1 MDDMKSV
8 CITGGRW
15 RATAVALAC
24 ATLLA
29 ALLAGCGSGKPVPA
43 TINTF
48 AGVGKAIRSGMGLT
62 EDGVVIDG
70 RLITYKT
77 GSLQGVLPSVQPVV
91 VTRGN
96 KDLKRVAI
104 TIDDG
109 WNPDMRI
116 MKLFKDDHVPFTAF
130 VIGDRGIADA
140 HPEFVKAMADAG
152 GEVCGHTLSHYV
164 MTGKSES
171 FVMNELW
178 QAQRIITNE
187 THIVL
192 PYVRYSGGANDKASL
207 DWAGREGY
215 WIINWTIDTRDSTAN
230 PQVDAQ
236 VNGTL
241 AGLTNGAI
249 ILCHWGGHNTYD
261 VLRRIIPE
269 IRRRGYEL
277 TTLTGL
283 FQGTPYLLKGTATS
297 GGKKTVGQ

>member
-1 MDDMKSV
+1 MKFV
-8 CITGGRW
+8 HITGGPR
-15 RATAVALAC
+15 RALAVALAC
-24 ATLLA
+24 A
-29 ALLAGCGSGKPVPA
+29 ALLVALAAGCGSQKQVPA

-48 AGVGKAIRSGMGLT
+48 ASVGRTIRSGLGLT
-62 EDGVVIDG
+62 EDGMVIDG
-70 RLITYKT
+70 RLVTYKQ
-77 GSLQGVLPSVQPVV
+77 GSLQGVLPSVEPAVV
-91 VTRGN
+91 SRGN

-116 MKLFKDDHVPFTAF
+116 MKMFKDEHVPFTAF
-130 VIGDRGIADA
+130 VIGGRGVADA

-152 GEVCGHTLSHYV
+152 GEVCSHTMSHYV
-164 MTGKSES
+164 MRGKSED

-178 QAQRIITNE
+178 GCQRIITNV
-187 THIVL
+187 THVVF
-192 PYVRYSGGANDKASL
+192 PYVRYSGGAYDKPAL

-215 WIINWTIDTRDSTAN
+215 WVVNWTIDTRDSTAN

-269 IRRRGYEL
+269 IRKRGYEL
-277 TTLTGL
+277 TNLTGL

-297 GGKKTVGQ
+297 GGKKTGK

>member
-1 MDDMKSV
+1 MKFV
-8 CITGGRW
+8 HITGGPR
-15 RATAVALAC
+15 RALAVALAC
-24 ATLLA
+24 A
-29 ALLAGCGSGKPVPA
+29 ALLVALAAGCGSQKQVPA
-43 TINTF
+43 TLNTF
-48 AGVGKAIRSGMGLT
+48 ASVGRTIRSGLGLT
-62 EDGVVIDG
+62 EDGMVIDG
-70 RLITYKT
+70 RLVTYKQ
-77 GSLQGVLPSVQPVV
+77 GSLQGVLPSVEPAVV
-91 VTRGN
+91 SRGN

-116 MKLFKDDHVPFTAF
+116 MKMFKDEHVPFTAF
-130 VIGDRGIADA
+130 VIGGRGVADA

-152 GEVCGHTLSHYV
+152 GEVCSHTMSHYV
-164 MTGKSES
+164 MRGKSED

-178 QAQRIITNE
+178 GCQRIITNV
-187 THIVL
+187 THVL
-192 PYVRYSGGANDKASL
+192 FPYVRYSGGAYDKPAL

-215 WIINWTIDTRDSTAN
+215 WVVNWTIDTRDSTAN

-269 IRRRGYEL
+269 IRKRGYEL
-277 TTLTGL
+277 TNLTGL

-297 GGKKTVGQ
+297 GGKKTGK

>member
-1 MDDMKSV
+1 MKFV
-8 CITGGRW
+8 HITGGPR
-15 RATAVALAC
+15 RALAVALAC
-24 ATLLA
+24 A
-29 ALLAGCGSGKPVPA
+29 ALLVALAAGCGSQKQVPA

-48 AGVGKAIRSGMGLT
+48 ASVGRTIRSGLGLT
-62 EDGVVIDG
+62 EDGMVIDG
-70 RLITYKT
+70 RLVTYKQ
-77 GSLQGVLPSVQPVV
+77 GSLQGVLPSVEPAVV
-91 VTRGN
+91 SRGN

-116 MKLFKDDHVPFTAF
+116 MKLFKDEHVPFTAF
-130 VIGDRGIADA
+130 VIGGRGVADA

-152 GEVCGHTLSHYV
+152 GEVCSHTMSHYV
-164 MTGKSES
+164 MRGKSED

-178 QAQRIITNE
+178 GCQRIITNV
-187 THIVL
+187 THVVF
-192 PYVRYSGGANDKASL
+192 PYVRYSGGAYDKPAL

-215 WIINWTIDTRDSTAN
+215 WVVNWTIDTRDSTAN

-269 IRRRGYEL
+269 IRKRGYEL
-277 TTLTGL
+277 TNLTGL

-297 GGKKTVGQ
+297 GGKKTGK

>member
-1 MDDMKSV
+1 MKFV
-8 CITGGRW
+8 HITGGPR
-15 RATAVALAC
+15 RALAVALAC
-24 ATLLA
+24 A
-29 ALLAGCGSGKPVPA
+29 ALLVALAAGCGSQKQVPA

-48 AGVGKAIRSGMGLT
+48 ASVGRTIRSGLGLT
-62 EDGVVIDG
+62 EDGMVIDG
-70 RLITYKT
+70 RLVTYNQ
-77 GSLQGVLPSVQPVV
+77 GSLQGVLPSVEPAVV
-91 VTRGN
+91 SRGN

-116 MKLFKDDHVPFTAF
+116 MKMFKDEHVPFTAF
-130 VIGDRGIADA
+130 VIGGRGVADA

-152 GEVCGHTLSHYV
+152 GEVCSHTMSHYV
-164 MTGKSES
+164 MRGKSED

-178 QAQRIITNE
+178 GCQRIITNV
-187 THIVL
+187 THVVF
-192 PYVRYSGGANDKASL
+192 PYVRYSGGAYDKPAL

-215 WIINWTIDTRDSTAN
+215 WVVNWTIDTRDSTAN

-269 IRRRGYEL
+269 IRKRGYEL
-277 TTLTGL
+277 TNLTGL

-297 GGKKTVGQ
+297 GGKKTGK

>member
-1 MDDMKSV
+1 M
-8 CITGGRW
+8 
-15 RATAVALAC
+15 
-24 ATLLA
+24 
-29 ALLAGCGSGKPVPA
+29 
-43 TINTF
+43 
-48 AGVGKAIRSGMGLT
+48 
-62 EDGVVIDG
+62 VIDG
-70 RLITYKT
+70 RLVTYKQ
-77 GSLQGVLPSVQPVV
+77 GSLQGVLPSVEPAVV
-91 VTRGN
+91 SRGN

-116 MKLFKDDHVPFTAF
+116 MKMFKDEHVPFTAF
-130 VIGDRGIADA
+130 VIGGRGVADA

-152 GEVCGHTLSHYV
+152 GEVCSHTMSHYV
-164 MTGKSES
+164 MRGKSED

-178 QAQRIITNE
+178 GCQRIITNV
-187 THIVL
+187 THVVF
-192 PYVRYSGGANDKASL
+192 PYVRYSGGAYDKPAL

-215 WIINWTIDTRDSTAN
+215 WVVNWTIDTRDSTAN

-269 IRRRGYEL
+269 IRKRGYEL
-277 TTLTGL
+277 TNLTGL

-297 GGKKTVGQ
+297 GGKKTGK

>member
-1 MDDMKSV
+1 MKSV

-24 ATLLA
+24 AALLA

-77 GSLQGVLPSVQPVV
+77 GSLQGVLPSVQPEV

-109 WNPDMRI
+109 WNQDMRI

-152 GEVCGHTLSHYV
+152 GEVCSHTLSNYV

-261 VLRRIIPE
+261 VLRRIIPD

-283 FQGTPYLLKGTATS
+283 FQGTPYLLKGTAAS
-297 GGKKTVGQ
+297 GGKKTGGQ